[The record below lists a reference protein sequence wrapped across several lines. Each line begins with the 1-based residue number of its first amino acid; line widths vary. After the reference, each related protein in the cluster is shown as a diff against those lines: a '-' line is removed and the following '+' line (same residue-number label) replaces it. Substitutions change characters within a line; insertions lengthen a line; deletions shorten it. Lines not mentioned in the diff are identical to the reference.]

1 MNKQDSG
8 NVAFFAMVV
17 VLAYL
22 LVVCVVCPLVIAN
35 FSKQPYALPLMAS
48 GLALPFLHFFIF
60 GGITAAGLNKD
71 KKGKE

>member
-8 NVAFFAMVV
+8 STAFYAMLV
-17 VLAYL
+17 VLVYL
-22 LVVCVVCPLVIAN
+22 LIVCVVCPLVIPG

-60 GGITAAGLNKD
+60 GGMALANKN
-71 KKGKE
+71 KGKK

>member
-8 NVAFFAMVV
+8 STAFYAMLV
-17 VLAYL
+17 VLVYL
-22 LVVCVVCPLVIAN
+22 LIVCVVCPLVIPG

-60 GGITAAGLNKD
+60 GGMELANKN
-71 KKGKE
+71 KGKK